1 LTFETIGIVAEMK
14 GKLFNNHWIK
24 IVQYICLVMTNKD
37 VSDSIKENAID
48 VIYSISDSKRG
59 ILTKNP
65 DLMKQL
71 IDTIFQVIASSKTA

>member
-1 LTFETIGIVAEMK
+1 
-14 GKLFNNHWIK
+14 
-24 IVQYICLVMTNKD
+24 
-37 VSDSIKENAID
+37 